1 MTRIEF
7 RAILNLLM
15 CSDPFPTALEDQLV
29 ITAWADKQAEEFGF
43 TDWIDAYHVEVG
55 L

>member
-15 CSDPFPTALEDQLV
+15 CSDPWPATLGDQLV
-29 ITAWADKQAEEFGF
+29 ITAWADKHAEKYEF
-43 TDWIDAYHVEVG
+43 TSWIDAYHAEVG